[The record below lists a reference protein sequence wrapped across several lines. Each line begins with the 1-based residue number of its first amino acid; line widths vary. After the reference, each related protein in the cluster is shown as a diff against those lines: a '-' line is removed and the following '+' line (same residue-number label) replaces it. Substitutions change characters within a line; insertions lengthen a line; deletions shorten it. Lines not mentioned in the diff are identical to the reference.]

1 MASEN
6 VIGLPVTAQI
16 GPSWPVAVDS
26 LSGSGMTTR
35 QSSDYSLLL
44 QRVMTRRN
52 FESPCTRTY
61 MSDEI
66 VYRVGH
72 SPDPDDAF
80 MFHAMTTGAIDT
92 EERKYEH
99 VLLDIETL
107 NQHAMNGDYEVSAV
121 SIHSFP
127 EISDKYHLMNCGAS
141 MGEGYGP
148 MIISRE
154 EMTIEE
160 AKSKVFAIPG
170 VGTSAYLSLRLALG
184 DVDYRVVP
192 FDEIMPSVK
201 SGEYDVGVIIHEGQ
215 LTWKDEGVNLVLDL
229 GIWWNEETGLPLPLG
244 GNVVRKDLGLEMCG
258 KITDDVRNSIEHSL
272 SNPEDALKFA
282 KEWGRG
288 IDDDTNE
295 EFVGM
300 YVNKRTLDY
309 GNDGRDAIRLFL
321 RKGQEIGMVRSDL
334 DVDSIIFVGSGE

>member
-6 VIGLPVTAQI
+6 VIGLPVTEQI

-192 FDEIMPSVK
+192 FDEIMPSIK

-309 GNDGRDAIRLFL
+309 GDDGRDAIRLFL